1 MVSVHIFVD
10 SLNANKSEQ
19 DPRTMPEDS
28 FSPVTP
34 DRRETGSL
42 KWDGV
47 KARFGRDVL
56 PMWVADMDFPAP
68 HAVIEAL
75 SQRLRHPILGYPFLG
90 DTVQE
95 AAVSWL
101 CQRHRYAV
109 DTQEI
114 LLVTG
119 VVPALYAAVRALSR
133 PGAGVIVMPPI
144 YLPFMKAVTDNDRKL
159 LSVPLHHASDGRYTI
174 DWMTLE
180 RSAEEADLLLF
191 CSPHNPVGRVW
202 TAAELERLVAICDH
216 ADCCIVS
223 DEIHADLTYRDT
235 AHTPL
240 GSLAPAVVILTSAGK
255 SFNLAGLG
263 GGIAVVHDEDSRQTL
278 RGELHRSQIHEPTL
292 CALTGMRA
300 AWMKAAL
307 WQVGLRHYLKE
318 NAHFIGAFLEV
329 RLPRITYAIPE
340 FGYLAWLDVSG
351 YGEDD
356 KIWQRLLQAG
366 LGLNGAREF
375 GLGGEGFLRLNFG
388 TSREI
393 LEQGLSRLAR
403 ALLSDD

>member
-1 MVSVHIFVD
+1 MISVHIFAS

-19 DPRTMPEDS
+19 DPGTMPEDG
-28 FSPVTP
+28 FSPITP

-47 KARFGRDVL
+47 KTRFGRDVL

-95 AAVSWL
+95 AAASWL
-101 CQRHRYAV
+101 CQRHRYTV

-119 VVPALYAAVRALSR
+119 VVPALYAAVRALSC
-133 PGAGVIVMPPI
+133 PGAGVIIMPPI
-144 YLPFMKAVTDNDRKL
+144 YPPFMQAVTDNARKL
-159 LSVPLHHASDGRYTI
+159 LPVPLHHAPDGRYAI
-174 DWMTLE
+174 DWMMLE

-202 TAAELERLVAICDH
+202 TLAELKRLVAICDH

-235 AHTPL
+235 AHIPL
-240 GSLAPAVVILTSAGK
+240 GSLSPSAVILTSAGK

-263 GGIAVVHDEDSRQTL
+263 GGIAVVHDQDNRQAL

-292 CALTGMRA
+292 CALIGMRA
-300 AWMKAAL
+300 AWTKAAS
-307 WQVGLRHYLKE
+307 WQAGLRRYLKE
-318 NAHFIGAFLEV
+318 NAYFISTFLGTH
-329 RLPRITYAIPE
+329 LPRITYATPE
-340 FGYLAWLDVSG
+340 FGYLAWLDVRA

-356 KIWQRLLQAG
+356 RIWQRLLQAG

-388 TSREI
+388 TSQEI
-393 LEQGLSRLAR
+393 LEQGLSRLKS
-403 ALLSDD
+403 ALLKDD